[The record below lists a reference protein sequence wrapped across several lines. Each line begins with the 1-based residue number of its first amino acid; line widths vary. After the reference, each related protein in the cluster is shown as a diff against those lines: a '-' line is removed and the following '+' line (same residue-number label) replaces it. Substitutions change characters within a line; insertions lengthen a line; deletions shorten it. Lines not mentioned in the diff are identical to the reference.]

1 MKKIAVVLSACVIIA
16 SLVWGISHAKSE
28 ILSDKYN
35 YDFEYAYHS
44 NSMISN
50 DVEHFKVL
58 ECDDESA
65 KVYYYSEKSGNVLTF
80 EKQNGKWVEKDW
92 EVIWS
97 KTGSASGVVWPY
109 ILQFFETGM

>member
-1 MKKIAVVLSACVIIA
+1 MKKCAVILSACVIIV
-16 SLVWGISHAKSE
+16 SLVWGISLVKCE
-28 ILSDKYN
+28 ILTDKYSD
-35 YDFEYAYHS
+35 DFKNAYQS

-50 DVEHFKVL
+50 DVESFKVL

-97 KTGSASGVVWPY
+97 QTGSASGVVWPY

>member
-1 MKKIAVVLSACVIIA
+1 MKKCAAILSACVIIA
-16 SLVWGISHAKSE
+16 SLVWGISLAKCE
-28 ILSDKYN
+28 ILTDKYSD
-35 YDFEYAYHS
+35 DFKNAYQS

-58 ECDDESA
+58 KCDDESA

-97 KTGSASGVVWPY
+97 QKGSASGVVWPY